1 MEQQNRKIKLS
12 SDILKYFDHLYNT
25 NSSEIDVYKENQKI
39 NYDKQIK
46 EKIYKNGFLST
57 LNEDQEILIN
67 DDQC

>member
-39 NYDKQIK
+39 NYDK
-46 EKIYKNGFLST
+46 
-57 LNEDQEILIN
+57 
-67 DDQC
+67 